1 VLPVSPGSH
10 VHFYLTNIYYKGCVL
25 SSNFCFNPF
34 LYQRVYVPNPFTP
47 SVTHYT
53 PCHTRFCPIGLLSFF
68 ALMSILDGLFHSLS
82 ITLFFT
88 CSATTLSR
96 PPLRRCVHCQ
106 SRLLS
111 SVCFYGLPAPFK
123 LNLCASNKQFRTFF
137 VSMSQINRNLSFH
150 SPIFTCRLLVQFSLL
165 LTCFSLSAYHT
176 EYRKYNIL
184 KREKRDTYL

>member
-1 VLPVSPGSH
+1 VCCAPISVSIRFS
-10 VHFYLTNIYYKGCVL
+10 I
-25 SSNFCFNPF
+25 SA
-34 LYQRVYVPNPFTP
+34 VYVPNPFAP

-53 PCHTRFCPIGLLSFF
+53 SLPHSFCLFNLLSFF

-82 ITLFFT
+82 ITLLFT
-88 CSATTLSR
+88 CSATTLFR
-96 PPLRRCVHCQ
+96 PPLRRRVLCR

-111 SVCFYGLPAPFK
+111 SVCFYGLSAPFK

-150 SPIFTCRLLVQFSLL
+150 SPCRLLVQFSLL
-165 LTCFSLSAYHT
+165 LTRFSLAAYHT
-176 EYRKYNIL
+176 ESRKYNIL

>member
-1 VLPVSPGSH
+1 MCIFILRIFTTKVVCCPPISVSVRFSISACMCQTH
-10 VHFYLTNIYYKGCVL
+10 SLTRSL
-25 SSNFCFNPF
+25 TT
-34 LYQRVYVPNPFTP
+34 R
-47 SVTHYT
+47 
-53 PCHTRFCPIGLLSFF
+53 PCHTRFCVFGLLSFF

-88 CSATTLSR
+88 CSATTLFR
-96 PPLRRCVHCQ
+96 PPLRRCVLCQ

-150 SPIFTCRLLVQFSLL
+150 SPIFTCRLLVHFSLL